1 MSGDPGEP
9 IPEVEALKDKAT
21 PLVTEER
28 ETEEAPQVEDAP
40 DEPLEEEAA
49 PA

>member
-1 MSGDPGEP
+1 MEDPGVP
-9 IPEVEALKDKAT
+9 IPEVEALKNKAT
-21 PLVTEER
+21 PLETEER

-40 DEPLEEEAA
+40 DQPLEEEAD

>member
-1 MSGDPGEP
+1 MSDDPATIEEP
-9 IPEVEALKDKAT
+9 E
-21 PLVTEER
+21 TEEP
-28 ETEEAPQVEDAP
+28 ETEEAPQVEDVP